1 MKLKLDENIPQSA
14 AARLQALGFN
24 TDTVLGETLGGR
36 PDSDVWRA
44 AQAAGRML
52 VTQDLDFSDVRT
64 FAPGSHHGI
73 VVVRLPDAEQWRI
86 SDYLAAWFATPD
98 AKSWGRCFVVATP
111 NKVRVLRPAAHTGR

>member
-14 AARLQALGFN
+14 AARLQALGFD
-24 TDTVLGETLGGR
+24 TDTVLGETLGGH

-44 AQAAGRML
+44 AQAAGRVL

-64 FAPGSHHGI
+64 FSPGSHHGI

-98 AKSWGRCFVVATP
+98 AKSWERCFVVATP
-111 NKVRVLRPAAHTGR
+111 NKVRILRPAAQTGG